1 MGTVAPAPSLLYL
14 SPRGIV
20 GQHHSVYTRRPA
32 LGIPTVLMA
41 AAGQVGQQLA
51 VVVVGIAGI
60 RYAVGRLVVS
70 DDEIAHACIGGFL
83 DVAKRIVAERL
94 ALPRAAVG
102 CGNPSKIVVGVVA
115 GLVVGCTGNLVVNRQ
130 AVQATVGI
138 PGERAGI
145 GLAVHTELI
154 GMQPSAVRIIGK

>member
-1 MGTVAPAPSLLYL
+1 MGTVAPASRLLYL

-41 AAGQVGQQLA
+41 AAGHVGQQVA

-70 DDEIAHACIGGFL
+70 DDEIAHACIGGVL
-83 DVAKRIVAERL
+83 YVSKTSLAEPL
-94 ALPRAAVG
+94 
-102 CGNPSKIVVGVVA
+102 S
-115 GLVVGCTGNLVVNRQ
+115 
-130 AVQATVGI
+130 
-138 PGERAGI
+138 
-145 GLAVHTELI
+145 
-154 GMQPSAVRIIGK
+154 SAPPWP